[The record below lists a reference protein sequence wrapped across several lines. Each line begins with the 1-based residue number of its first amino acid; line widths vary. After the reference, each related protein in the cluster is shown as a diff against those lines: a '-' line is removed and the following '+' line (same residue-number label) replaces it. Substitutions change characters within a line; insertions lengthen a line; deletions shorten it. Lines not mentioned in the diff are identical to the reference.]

1 MKWNVISGSSHPDY
15 PNEKEH
21 GSGYRGWIKT
31 PRGTEQIVATYQ
43 DINDACRRG
52 TPYDR
57 TDAKTG
63 IRTYYLV
70 EEAP

>member
-1 MKWNVISGSSHPDY
+1 MMLVAG
-15 PNEKEH
+15 EAL
-21 GSGYRGWIKT
+21 RG
-31 PRGTEQIVATYQ
+31 
-43 DINDACRRG
+43 DRG